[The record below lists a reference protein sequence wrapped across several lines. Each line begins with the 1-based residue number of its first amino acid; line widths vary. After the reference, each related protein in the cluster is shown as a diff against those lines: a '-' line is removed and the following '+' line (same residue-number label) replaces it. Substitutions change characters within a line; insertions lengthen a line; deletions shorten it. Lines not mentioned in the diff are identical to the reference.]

1 MRSPRALLCLLLL
14 AACSD
19 DTIAPPDARP
29 PTPERAPDSAVDRAL
44 AAPERRA
51 DAPLASD
58 GAKPDANPCPRP
70 LAPADRVRRV
80 VVSHPF
86 QSGGPKTNLFEVL
99 ELSQAGK
106 LAKTGATFSLGV
118 AVDGEIHFTPDG
130 ALGLVA
136 QDDGSIG
143 VFRLDAAG
151 TPQVIH
157 AAFKGKGYISRL
169 ALSEDGQR
177 VYGLSSQW
185 RNVGGGIY
193 SLKLNCDG
201 TLSDEGLLA
210 ASKLPYAL
218 VRLAAPSS
226 KAMVVAKDLLASKAG
241 DDAHLVDLAASPPTL
256 LAGARAF
263 GDDEAIVS
271 DAALT
276 SDGRYLLIADANA
289 FSATGGNRVAA
300 VELTA
305 AGGLRAAQVLK
316 GLDDPAAVVTSP
328 VSNVALVLGAES
340 NTISILDYS
349 PSNSAEPF
357 KLRGAAT
364 TSSKPQLPMVA
375 VRITRG
381 SLAGRVI
388 IAENVSLRQLQLA
401 PGGGV
406 SEVEL
411 FSLGSGVTAI
421 PGALGVQP

>member
-1 MRSPRALLCLLLL
+1 LVLLFTG
-14 AACSD
+14 CSD
-19 DTIAPPDARP
+19 DTIAPQPDARRASP
-29 PTPERAPDSAVDRAL
+29 DRSGDRSLGSPELRVDAP
-44 AAPERRA
+44 APA
-51 DAPLASD
+51 DAAR
-58 GAKPDANPCPRP
+58 PDANPCSRP

-86 QSGGPKTNLFEVL
+86 QGSGNKTNLFEVL
-99 ELSQAGK
+99 ELSQGGK

-143 VFRLDAAG
+143 VFRLDAGA
-151 TPQVIH
+151 PQVVH

-169 ALSEDGQR
+169 VLSEDGQR

-193 SLKLNCDG
+193 SLRINCDG
-201 TLSDEGLLA
+201 TLTDEGLLA

-218 VRLAAPSS
+218 ARLAAPSA
-226 KAMVVAKDLLASKAG
+226 KALVVAKDLLASKAG
-241 DDAHLVDLAASPPTL
+241 DDVHLVDLASTPPTL
-256 LAGARAF
+256 IAGARAF

-271 DAALT
+271 NAALT
-276 SDGRYLLIADANA
+276 SDGRYLLIADTNM
-289 FSATGGNRVAA
+289 FGGNRVAA
-300 VELTA
+300 VELTS

-316 GLDDPAAVVTSP
+316 GLSDPAAVVASP
-328 VSNVALVLGAES
+328 ISDVALVLNGEA
-340 NTISILDYS
+340 NTISILDYT
-349 PSNSAEPF
+349 PSDATTPF
-357 KLRGAAT
+357 KLRGPAA
-364 TSSKPQLPMVA
+364 TSSKPQLPLVA

-388 IAENVSLRQLQLA
+388 IAENVALRQLQLTA
-401 PGGGV
+401 GGGV
-406 SEVEL
+406 SEVEH
-411 FSLGSGVTAI
+411 FSLGSGLTAI